1 MSAKLILFLSCFAA
15 VMLTAS
21 AVNAAPRGGGGH
33 GGHHGGHGAHFSS
46 ISPRGRH
53 YGGHGA
59 HFSSISPRGRHTFS
73 RNGSKFRRGTSATY
87 ANWSHRNWSGRNW
100 SGGNW
105 SGDWSSFGYWGGGSR
120 FISIGGGY
128 PYYSNWYPYW
138 GWGYPYLYSYYS
150 YYPYTYYPS
159 YWYAYDSCS
168 ASRQRFFGP

>member
-73 RNGSKFRRGTSATY
+73 RNGSKFRRGASATY
-87 ANWSHRNWSGRNW
+87 ANWSHRNRSARNWSGRNW

-105 SGDWSSFGYWGGGSR
+105 SGDWSSGRVLGRRPRVPPLLGRVLSPSR
-120 FISIGGGY
+120 
-128 PYYSNWYPYW
+128 
-138 GWGYPYLYSYYS
+138 
-150 YYPYTYYPS
+150 
-159 YWYAYDSCS
+159 
-168 ASRQRFFGP
+168 